1 MRLCGEKVP
10 WLFMALRFFG
20 SRFIAP
26 SPYGTKPCRED
37 AMTVITDRLDLRLNA
52 EERNRL
58 RRATDLHDLPLATF
72 VCGPHR

>member
-1 MRLCGEKVP
+1 
-10 WLFMALRFFG
+10 
-20 SRFIAP
+20 
-26 SPYGTKPCRED
+26 
-37 AMTVITDRLDLRLNA
+37 MTVIADRLDLRLNA